1 MSTLSI
7 QSVVGNLK
15 EAFLEGETIYQTDS
29 KLLHE
34 IGMCYLTSSLKS
46 KAIVHFVTFLT
57 YHMTSHTQNSVGPDI
72 LSNYTLVSIISTL
85 LFSTG
90 SQFR

>member
-15 EAFLEGETIYQTDS
+15 EAFLEGDYQTDS

-46 KAIVHFVTFLT
+46 KAIVHFVTFAFYHLT
-57 YHMTSHTQNSVGPDI
+57 
-72 LSNYTLVSIISTL
+72 
-85 LFSTG
+85 
-90 SQFR
+90 SQ

>member
-1 MSTLSI
+1 MSTLSV

-15 EAFLEGETIYQTDS
+15 EAFFGGRDYQTDS

-46 KAIVHFVTFLT
+46 KAIVHFVTFAFYHLT
-57 YHMTSHTQNSVGPDI
+57 
-72 LSNYTLVSIISTL
+72 
-85 LFSTG
+85 
-90 SQFR
+90 SQ